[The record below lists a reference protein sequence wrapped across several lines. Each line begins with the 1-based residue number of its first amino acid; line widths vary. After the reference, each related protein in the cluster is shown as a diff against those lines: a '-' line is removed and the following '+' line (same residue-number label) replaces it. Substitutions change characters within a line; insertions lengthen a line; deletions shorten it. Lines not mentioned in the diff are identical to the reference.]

1 MLPSID
7 ASEVGTTGLIWL
19 FFSYGYALY
28 VASNYISDGSDLL
41 LLVPSMAGLVG
52 SVVLPL
58 LGAVP
63 DAAIMLF
70 SGLGDIS
77 EAQETLSVGVGALA
91 GSTIMLLTVP
101 WFLSVFAGRVDL
113 RGPQKNPNY
122 TGKPKLTSGIAITQT
137 LLHTGIGITD
147 EVRHGALIMMITTI
161 PYFLIQVPAIFM
173 DGLVEEVAGREKYWA
188 LSGLVICLTG
198 FVAYMILQ
206 LRSSSNNMEKT
217 KRIAI
222 MKKFLHEGEVSL
234 SGALVGA
241 LDGDDMPTV
250 GSAEG
255 RTIYQ
260 SIVEFRALEVPETIK
275 STLKE
280 ILRDPFNKYDE
291 DRNGTLDR
299 SEVKTLLRDFHE
311 TISDDEF
318 EVMFYK
324 SDKDGDGTID
334 FDEFISICYTFIT
347 MQQNQRMRIELA
359 QQYDLENPLHK
370 SNNISHKVMN
380 SMFSEEDEEEED
392 IPEDIVDL
400 EPEEQQAIIKKRAI
414 FYLTI
419 GTVVVLA
426 FSDPMVDVMQQIG
439 KRLNLAPF
447 YVAFVLAPI
456 AANISEV
463 IASLF
468 YAKKKTRKTISISLT
483 ALEGAACMNNTFC
496 LSIFMGLIY
505 FRGLAWQYTAE
516 TISIVVVQ
524 LIIGLL
530 VQRKIMTTF
539 DAFLVLLIFPLSIVL
554 VAVLEK
560 LGFD

>member
-1 MLPSID
+1 
-7 ASEVGTTGLIWL
+7 
-19 FFSYGYALY
+19 
-28 VASNYISDGSDLL
+28 
-41 LLVPSMAGLVG
+41 MAGLVG

-147 EVRHGALIMMITTI
+147 EV
-161 PYFLIQVPAIFM
+161 PAIFM

-188 LSGLVICLTG
+188 LSGLVICLAG

-250 GSAEG
+250 GSAKG

-275 STLKE
+275 LTLKE
-280 ILRDPFNKYDE
+280 ILRDPFN
-291 DRNGTLDR
+291 
-299 SEVKTLLRDFHE
+299 
-311 TISDDEF
+311 
-318 EVMFYK
+318 
-324 SDKDGDGTID
+324 
-334 FDEFISICYTFIT
+334 
-347 MQQNQRMRIELA
+347 
-359 QQYDLENPLHK
+359 
-370 SNNISHKVMN
+370 
-380 SMFSEEDEEEED
+380 
-392 IPEDIVDL
+392 
-400 EPEEQQAIIKKRAI
+400 
-414 FYLTI
+414 
-419 GTVVVLA
+419 
-426 FSDPMVDVMQQIG
+426 
-439 KRLNLAPF
+439 
-447 YVAFVLAPI
+447 
-456 AANISEV
+456 
-463 IASLF
+463 
-468 YAKKKTRKTISISLT
+468 
-483 ALEGAACMNNTFC
+483 
-496 LSIFMGLIY
+496 
-505 FRGLAWQYTAE
+505 
-516 TISIVVVQ
+516 
-524 LIIGLL
+524 
-530 VQRKIMTTF
+530 
-539 DAFLVLLIFPLSIVL
+539 
-554 VAVLEK
+554 
-560 LGFD
+560 